1 MALLVLRGNYT
12 PAAWRR
18 IKANPDAGPD
28 GLQRCLTLLDGTL
41 VQYFF
46 ALDEFDFYGF
56 ANLPAA
62 ADLVALRHL
71 LFTQADFSR
80 LEAEPLLS
88 PAELLPRLQGLQAR
102 LASAAVPGSSR

>member
-12 PAAWRR
+12 PAAWRQ
-18 IKANPDAGPD
+18 IKANPEAGPD
-28 GLQRCLTLLDGTL
+28 GIQHCLALLDGTL

-46 ALDEFDFYGF
+46 ALDEFDFYCF
-56 ANLPAA
+56 ATVPAA
-62 ADLVALRHL
+62 PDLIALRHL

-102 LASAAVPGSSR
+102 LAPATPPGSSQ